1 MKWSAGLELQN
12 ESCKFRNF
20 YRTLW
25 FGVNFRLDAILWKFE
40 AEIPGSTFFDY
51 ESDSESMI
59 SFASIPVPIPSLK

>member
-40 AEIPGSTFFDY
+40 ELEKNLPHYCLPMQLAPITANRDMHFF
-51 ESDSESMI
+51 
-59 SFASIPVPIPSLK
+59 VR